1 MIKKLHIAN
10 YKLFEAFTLECN
22 DELNI
27 IVGDNEAGKST
38 ILEAINLGL
47 SRKLN
52 GRFIDTELSTYLFNK
67 RCADA
72 YVEAVQ
78 AGHNPALPKISIELY
93 FADEPELQSLRG
105 TNNSEG
111 ADTVGVRLEIAFD
124 EDYRE
129 EYEELLKTPK
139 EISMIPIE
147 YYKPYWYS
155 FANNQVTA
163 RSLQVRLSHIDA
175 STIRLQSGT
184 DHYLQ
189 NIINDGLEPKERVG
203 LAVAYRKLKELF
215 SIQPAIEGINKKL
228 TDRKDAITEKDLSV
242 AIDLSQKGAWET
254 SLTPHLNGIPFQ
266 HIGKG
271 DQSALKIMLALERQA
286 EEAHV
291 VLIEEPEN
299 HLSFTTMNSLIGKI
313 ESRCKGKQIFATTH
327 SAYVL
332 NKLGMENVVLLHDR
346 KASFLKSL
354 PADTQAYFRKLSGY
368 DTLRLILAKRT
379 ILVEGPSD
387 ELIVQKA
394 YLQKHG
400 KLPIKDGIDVISV
413 RGLAFKRFLDI
424 AKELGVSVDVVTD
437 NDGDHA
443 KKVVDKYKAYAA
455 CKSIRIFADVD
466 DTLVTLEAHLLA
478 SNNRNAFNT
487 IFGKTFA
494 GDAELLEHMKDNK
507 TDCALALFDTSETIV
522 IPDYINAAVA

>member
-52 GRFIDTELSTYLFNK
+52 GRFIDTELSAYLFNK
-67 RCADA
+67 QCADA

-93 FADEPELQSLRG
+93 FADKPELQSLRG

-189 NIINDGLEPKERVG
+189 NIINDGLEPKERVVYMAV
-203 LAVAYRKLKELF
+203 LAT
-215 SIQPAIEGINKKL
+215 P
-228 TDRKDAITEKDLSV
+228 DLSNSH
-242 AIDLSQKGAWET
+242 A
-254 SLTPHLNGIPFQ
+254 TPCGTGRKTKSFSHNF
-266 HIGKG
+266 
-271 DQSALKIMLALERQA
+271 DAL
-286 EEAHV
+286 
-291 VLIEEPEN
+291 
-299 HLSFTTMNSLIGKI
+299 
-313 ESRCKGKQIFATTH
+313 
-327 SAYVL
+327 
-332 NKLGMENVVLLHDR
+332 
-346 KASFLKSL
+346 
-354 PADTQAYFRKLSGY
+354 
-368 DTLRLILAKRT
+368 
-379 ILVEGPSD
+379 
-387 ELIVQKA
+387 
-394 YLQKHG
+394 
-400 KLPIKDGIDVISV
+400 
-413 RGLAFKRFLDI
+413 
-424 AKELGVSVDVVTD
+424 
-437 NDGDHA
+437 
-443 KKVVDKYKAYAA
+443 
-455 CKSIRIFADVD
+455 
-466 DTLVTLEAHLLA
+466 
-478 SNNRNAFNT
+478 
-487 IFGKTFA
+487 
-494 GDAELLEHMKDNK
+494 
-507 TDCALALFDTSETIV
+507 
-522 IPDYINAAVA
+522 